1 MEGDQTPLENP
12 TYQALKRRWYILL
25 IFGLMGTL
33 QVIYRIFTIIRRAY
47 SFYKKR
53 LIPPLNN
60 HFLHILGYFDSL
72 LSAIAI

>member
-33 QVIYRIFTIIRRAY
+33 QVISHIFAIIRRAY
-47 SFYKKR
+47 YSCDKR
-53 LIPPLNN
+53 KVYTLTIEA
-60 HFLHILGYFDSL
+60 LHRYGYFEPR
-72 LSAIAI
+72 